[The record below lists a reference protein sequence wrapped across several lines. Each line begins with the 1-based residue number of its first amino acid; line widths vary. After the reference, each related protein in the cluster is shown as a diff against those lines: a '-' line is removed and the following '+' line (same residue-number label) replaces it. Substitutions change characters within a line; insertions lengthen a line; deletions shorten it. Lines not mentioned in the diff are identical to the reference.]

1 METEIN
7 TAKKTEIEKGI
18 ILISLSIFLISLVY
32 ALTPPPLPDH
42 FIENVTINGQNAPIG
57 TQISIYVN
65 SALESVYSVSEAGKY
80 DLFVTTGSIGDTIE
94 FKISDQLA
102 GSSTR
107 KGGETITLDLEISTI
122 TSSSGGSGGGGG
134 GSSGVGSSSY
144 SASPQDTTPKNN
156 SNFTELNL
164 EENKTQSQE
173 SEKQEETSP
182 GITGGV
188 IGFLG
193 SGKGIVAIIV
203 LIILGIGVMLIK
215 FKAPK
220 WKRN

>member
-42 FIENVTINGQNAPIG
+42 FIGNVIIDGQNAPIG
-57 TQISIYVN
+57 TEIKVYVN

-80 DLFVTTGSIGDTIE
+80 DLFVTTGSIGNTIE

-107 KGGETITLDLEISTI
+107 KGGETINLDLSLT
-122 TSSSGGSGGGGG
+122 TTTTTPPSSGSSGGSGGGGG
-134 GSSGVGSSSY
+134 SSGGSGGII
-144 SASPQDTTPKNN
+144 SPPPTTIKESLSDT
-156 SNFTELNL
+156 L
-164 EENKTQSQE
+164 ENETQEQE
-173 SEKQEETSP
+173 SENLEETSP
-182 GITGGV
+182 EITGAV

-193 SGKGIVAIIV
+193 SGKGISTIVIIV
-203 LIILGIGVMLIK
+203 ILVIGVILIK
-215 FKAPK
+215 FKPQK